1 MVAFPARAQEPD
13 AGVPPPEPPPS
24 PEPLE
29 AESDEDE
36 AEDEAEADAD
46 AEADAEPEEPDAE
59 AEPEPEPDDTQLA
72 PTSEPE
78 PDPEPPPPADE
89 PTGGSADPDASGSPT
104 AVDPAP
110 APAPPTS
117 ADEGDP
123 APLDDRTATAPPPEV
138 AGTSREAERQEEA
151 DAEQDDGRDHDVF
164 WIEPNFGYS
173 YVDLRM
179 FRQENFL
186 PSTVNTT
193 AHGYTGGVAL
203 GFRISWLAL
212 GARGVAAKYPD
223 FYIGSLMFDAALRIP
238 IGVVEPYVR
247 AGFGYAW
254 VGNPNFD
261 DLGSSEVDVFGFV
274 AEAGAGLDIYLSK
287 VVAIGVG
294 ADAAFLNL
302 GRQDVRECG
311 TDCNVGHVELDEDG
325 DATGFQLRAQAHIGF
340 HF

>member
-1 MVAFPARAQEPD
+1 MMTSTARAQEPD
-13 AGVPPPEPPPS
+13 AGVPPPEPPPPS

-29 AESDEDE
+29 AEPD
-36 AEDEAEADAD
+36 
-46 AEADAEPEEPDAE
+46 EPEPESGSDS
-59 AEPEPEPDDTQLA
+59 EPEPEPDR
-72 PTSEPE
+72 
-78 PDPEPPPPADE
+78 DPEPAPPADE
-89 PTGGSADPDASGSPT
+89 PADGSTDLAPPSSPT
-104 AVDPAP
+104 AVDPDP

-117 ADEGDP
+117 ADEGQA

-138 AGTSREAERQEEA
+138 VGSGLEAERQEEA

-179 FRQENFL
+179 FRQDNFL
-186 PSTVNTT
+186 PSTVDTK

-203 GFRISWLAL
+203 GFRISWLTL

-238 IGVVEPYVR
+238 IGPVEPYVR

-261 DLGSSEVDVFGFV
+261 DLGMSEVDVFGFV

-311 TDCNVGHVELDEDG
+311 TDCNPGHVNLEEEG
-325 DATGFQLRAQAHIGF
+325 DATGFQLRAQGHIGF